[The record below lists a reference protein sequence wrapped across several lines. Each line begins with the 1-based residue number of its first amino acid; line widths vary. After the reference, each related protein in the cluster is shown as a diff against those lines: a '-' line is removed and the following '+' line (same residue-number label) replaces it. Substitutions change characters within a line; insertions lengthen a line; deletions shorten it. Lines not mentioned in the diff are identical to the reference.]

1 MKKIFSYFLEVIA
14 ELKKVS
20 WPKRNEVIQLLSLVL
35 VISAAV
41 AAFVGIVDFGLT
53 KALENL
59 VAK

>member
-1 MKKIFSYFLEVIA
+1 MNKIFSYFSEVLI

-35 VISAAV
+35 VISAIV
-41 AAFVGIVDFGLT
+41 AIFIGIVDFGLT

-59 VAK
+59 VAR

>member
-1 MKKIFSYFLEVIA
+1 MNKIFSYFSEVLI

-35 VISAAV
+35 VISAIV
-41 AAFVGIVDFGLT
+41 AIFIGIVVFGLT

-59 VAK
+59 VAR